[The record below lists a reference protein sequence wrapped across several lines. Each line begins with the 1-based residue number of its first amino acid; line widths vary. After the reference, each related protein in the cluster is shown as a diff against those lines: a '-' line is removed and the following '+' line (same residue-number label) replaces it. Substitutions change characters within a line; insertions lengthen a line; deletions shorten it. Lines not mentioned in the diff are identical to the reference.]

1 MSLNFALADS
11 AHYSFTVQTTG
22 IENLIAELHY
32 VVREWSRKKKE
43 MNYQPVPS
51 NGITHLKG
59 Y

>member
-32 VVREWSRKKKE
+32 VVRE
-43 MNYQPVPS
+43 
-51 NGITHLKG
+51 
-59 Y
+59 